1 MPTIYIGLSAALV
14 IAAVTA
20 FVFHR
25 LVTSSAAVE
34 APVDFLN
41 TFSPERYRPMLQL
54 LSEEEFLFLAA
65 QPGYRKDLG
74 KAFRRNRIRI
84 FRAFLDRVDRDF
96 GRLHAAARAALVCSP
111 DAQTDLA
118 SLLVR
123 QRLTYLRAT
132 LAIEFR
138 LGLYRLGLAPMQL
151 PGMVELLE
159 GMRSQLAAAAPQT
172 APAIR

>member
-1 MPTIYIGLSAALV
+1 MPAIYMGLSAALV
-14 IAAVTA
+14 LAAVTA

-25 LVTSSAAVE
+25 LVTSSGAVQT
-34 APVDFLN
+34 PVDFLN

-65 QPGYRKDLG
+65 QPGYRKGLG
-74 KAFRRNRIRI
+74 KTFRRNRIRI

-96 GRLHAAARAALVCSP
+96 RRLHAAARAALVCSP
-111 DAQTDLA
+111 DAHADLGT
-118 SLLVR
+118 LLVR
-123 QRLTYLRAT
+123 QRLTYLRAM

-138 LGLYRLGLAPMQL
+138 LGLYRLGLAPMEL

-159 GMRSQLAAAAPQT
+159 GMRSQLAAAAPQSV
-172 APAIR
+172 AAMR

>member
-14 IAAVTA
+14 LAAVTA

-25 LVTSSAAVE
+25 LVTSAAAVE

-41 TFSPERYRPMLQL
+41 TFSPERYRPMLRL

-84 FRAFLDRVDRDF
+84 FRAFLARVDRDF
-96 GRLHAAARAALVCSP
+96 RRLHAAARAALVCSP
-111 DAQTDLA
+111 DAQTELA

-138 LGLYRLGLAPMQL
+138 LGLYRLGLAPMEL

-159 GMRSQLAAAAPQT
+159 GMRSQLAAATPQT